1 MLREE
6 QPVQVKAIWQQ
17 GYQVELKA
25 REHIF
30 IVDEPT
36 DSGGLDHGPMPT
48 ELLLA
53 SLASC
58 LTLAIRH
65 VCLKKRLELLQLQVD
80 VQGGFD
86 RTSFKCVQLMAEVT
100 SSLAPK
106 LLKQIVDKAIKY
118 CYVSNTLYDGCQ
130 ISYRINNN

>member
-1 MLREE
+1 MR
-6 QPVQVKAIWQQ
+6 VKAKWQQ

-25 REHIF
+25 RDHTF
-30 IVDEPT
+30 IVDEPI
-36 DSGGLDHGPMPT
+36 SVGGQDHGPMPT

-65 VCLKKRLELLQLQVD
+65 VSLIMRLELLQLQVD
-80 VQGGFD
+80 VQGEFD
-86 RTSFKCVQLMAEVT
+86 RTSFKCVRLIAEVT
-100 SSLAPK
+100 SSLDPQ
-106 LLKQIVDKAIKY
+106 LLKQVMDKAIKY

-130 ISYRINNN
+130 ISYGINSN